1 MNFNSSSKHEI
12 NYEHQLGSANCIPS
26 HGVHEMHVMS
36 FGELTQPS
44 VGEKTNYHSWF
55 QQGVVVYSTML

>member
-44 VGEKTNYHSWF
+44 VGEKTNYHS
-55 QQGVVVYSTML
+55 